1 MPAPATKA
9 AAGGLH
15 FLIVEDQTL
24 VRQLLI
30 ADMQKRYAGCRIT
43 EAGSLEELQKADNK
57 GLGSISLAMVDLE
70 LPDGNALDWVEAY
83 AARPENPK
91 VMVLSSISEDFILF
105 RALRSQV
112 SGFVHK
118 SDGRESLVLGVEMI
132 LGGNIFYSPTVQRL
146 RKAMNSDKSFF
157 SKILSEKEQ
166 QILRLIGEGN
176 SNEEIAEIEG
186 SKVATI
192 VDHRKNIM
200 AKLDIHNASDLIR
213 YALQKGFA
221 RI

>member
-1 MPAPATKA
+1 MTAGKA

-15 FLIVEDQTL
+15 FLVVEDQL
-24 VRQLLI
+24 LMRQLLI
-30 ADMQKRYAGCRIT
+30 ADIQKRFPDCRIT
-43 EAGSLEELQKADNK
+43 QAGSLEELQKADNA
-57 GLGSISLAMVDLE
+57 GQLSAISLATVDLE

-83 AARPENPK
+83 AARTERPK
-91 VMVLSSISEDFILF
+91 VMVLSSVSEDFILF
-105 RALRSQV
+105 RALRSSV

-118 SDGRESLVLGVEMI
+118 NDGRESLMLGIELI

-146 RKAMNSDKSFF
+146 RSAMNSDKSFF

-186 SKVATI
+186 CKVSTV

-200 AKLDIHNASDLIR
+200 AKLDIHSAPDLIR

>member
-1 MPAPATKA
+1 MTAGKA

-15 FLIVEDQTL
+15 FLVVEDQML
-24 VRQLLI
+24 MRQLLI
-30 ADMQKRYAGCRIT
+30 ADIQKRFPDCSVT
-43 EAGSLEELQKADNK
+43 QAGSLEELQKADNA
-57 GLGSISLAMVDLE
+57 GLSSISLAMVDLE

-83 AARPENPK
+83 AARADGPK
-91 VMVLSSISEDFILF
+91 VMVLSSVSEDFILF

-118 SDGRESLVLGVEMI
+118 NDGRESLILGMEMI

-176 SNEEIAEIEG
+176 SNEEIAEMEG

-200 AKLDIHNASDLIR
+200 AKLDIHNAPDLIR

>member
-1 MPAPATKA
+1 MTAGKA

-15 FLIVEDQTL
+15 FLVVEDQML
-24 VRQLLI
+24 MRQLLI
-30 ADMQKRYAGCRIT
+30 ADIQKRFPDCRIT
-43 EAGSLEELQKADNK
+43 QVGSLEELQKADNA
-57 GLGSISLAMVDLE
+57 GLSTISLAMVDLE
-70 LPDGNALDWVEAY
+70 LPDGNSLDWVEAY
-83 AARPENPK
+83 AARPEGPK
-91 VMVLSSISEDFILF
+91 VMVLSSVSEDFILF

-118 SDGRESLVLGVEMI
+118 NDGRESLVLGMEMI

-146 RKAMNSDKSFF
+146 RKAMISDKSFF

-186 SKVATI
+186 SKVSTI

-200 AKLDIHNASDLIR
+200 SKLDIHSAPDLIR